1 MKGCSGPSVNAA
13 LLKTSFWNWSR
24 YFVPQG
30 DKKAGSNLRL
40 INRLLLDLSKSHM
53 PFKCIK
59 KENNLIILLTC
70 FNRILFTFPE
80 DPGFHLSLSK
90 GIQNFLHAYFPPCLY
105 STSFNMVFSLN
116 VRFFSSS
123 SSAPLLCLMK
133 DFFFFSFV
141 LTFFHFWTIQLIL
154 MVCFSFVLFVFN
166 FFWEFVLFE
175 QIFFD
180 TLERYVL
187 QLLQKSLNDP
197 KGMISNIF
205 PLFVCI
211 IVILII

>member
-133 DFFFFSFV
+133 DFFFLVLCLHFFISGLSSWFLWCVFLLFYLFLISSESLFSLSRFS
-141 LTFFHFWTIQLIL
+141 LTHLSV
-154 MVCFSFVLFVFN
+154 MCYNSFRN
-166 FFWEFVLFE
+166 HWM
-175 QIFFD
+175 
-180 TLERYVL
+180 TL
-187 QLLQKSLNDP
+187 
-197 KGMISNIF
+197 KGW
-205 PLFVCI
+205 
-211 IVILII
+211 